1 MIKESIKMSWQNIA
15 NNRMRSFLTVLGIVI
30 GVSAIISL
38 VTIVQGVYG
47 KMMSEFS
54 ALGAGKIMVQA
65 RGTPLKQGL
74 TDGDIEA
81 ISKIDYVSGVSP
93 NLSITSTAVYGGKL
107 AEDISVEGRNE
118 VYFKNHTDLLE
129 RGRVFNILDMASKNR
144 VCIINRAL
152 AEQMFSGQDPIGKN
166 ILIGG
171 TNFAVVG
178 ILTDKEP
185 ESMTEYMFS
194 NNDDTEGKIIIP
206 YKTAMSMAEMGSIS
220 SLEVY
225 ISDSEKT
232 DKVVEDT
239 KLVLN
244 QAFNYK
250 EDSFQ
255 IINLKSLLE
264 SMNTMTTLMT
274 GVISGVASI
283 ALLVGGIG
291 IMNMM
296 LVSVTERKAEIG
308 LRKALGAEPKQIQ
321 LQFLIESIF
330 ICLIGG
336 FIGLVLG
343 LIISF
348 IGEKLLG
355 LDYAF
360 SILAISLGVGF
371 SVAVGV
377 AFGWMPARRASKLN
391 PIDALRSM

>member
-1 MIKESIKMSWQNIA
+1 
-15 NNRMRSFLTVLGIVI
+15 
-30 GVSAIISL
+30 VSAIISL

-47 KMMSEFS
+47 KMMNEFS
-54 ALGAGKIMVQA
+54 ALGAGKIMVQVK
-65 RGTPLKQGL
+65 GTPLKQGL

-93 NLSITSTAVYGGKL
+93 NLSISSTAVYKGNIS
-107 AEDISVEGRNE
+107 EDILVQGRNE

-129 RGRVFNILDMASKNR
+129 RGRIFNILDMTSKNR
-144 VCIINRAL
+144 VCIINKVL
-152 AEQMFSGQDPIGKN
+152 AEQLFFGQDPLGKI

-171 TNFAVVG
+171 TNFTVVG
-178 ILTDKEP
+178 ILSDKEP
-185 ESMTEYMFS
+185 TSMTEYMFS
-194 NNDDTEGKIIIP
+194 NSNDTEGKILIP
-206 YKTAMSMAEMGSIS
+206 YKTAMSMAHMGSIS
-220 SLEVY
+220 ALEVF
-225 ISDSEKT
+225 ISDSVKT
-232 DKVVEDT
+232 DEVVENT

-255 IINLKSLLE
+255 IINLKSLIE

-360 SILAISLGVGF
+360 SVFAISLGVGF

-377 AFGWMPARRASKLN
+377 VFGWMPARRASKLN

>member
-54 ALGAGKIMVQA
+54 ALGAGKIMVQVK
-65 RGTPLKQGL
+65 GTPLKQGL

-81 ISKIDYVSGVSP
+81 ISKVDYVSGVSP
-93 NLSITSTAVYGGKL
+93 NLTIASTAVYEGRI
-107 AEDISVEGRNE
+107 AEDIVVQGRNE

-129 RGRVFNILDMASKNR
+129 RGRIFNILDMTSKNR
-144 VCIINRAL
+144 VCIINKVL
-152 AEQMFSGQDPIGKN
+152 AEQLFFGQDPLGKI

-171 TNFAVVG
+171 TNFTVVG
-178 ILTDKEP
+178 ILSDKEP
-185 ESMTEYMFS
+185 TSMTEYMFS
-194 NNDDTEGKIIIP
+194 NSNDTEGKILIP
-206 YKTAMSMAEMGSIS
+206 YKTAMSMAHMGSIS
-220 SLEVY
+220 ALEVF
-225 ISDSEKT
+225 ISDSVKT
-232 DKVVEDT
+232 DEVVENT

-255 IINLKSLLE
+255 IINLKSLIE

-308 LRKALGAEPKQIQ
+308 LRKALGAEPRQIQ

-360 SILAISLGVGF
+360 SVFAISLGVGF

-377 AFGWMPARRASKLN
+377 VFGWMPARRASKLN

>member
-1 MIKESIKMSWQNIA
+1 MIKESIKMSWQNIT

-54 ALGAGKIMVQA
+54 ALGAGKIMVQVK
-65 RGTPLKQGL
+65 GTPLKQGL

-93 NLSITSTAVYGGKL
+93 NLSISSTAVYKGNI
-107 AEDISVEGRNE
+107 AEDILVQGRNE
-118 VYFKNHTDLLE
+118 VYFKNHTDLLQ
-129 RGRVFNILDMASKNR
+129 RGRIFNILDMTSKNR
-144 VCIINRAL
+144 VCIINKVL
-152 AEQMFSGQDPIGKN
+152 AEQLFFGEDPMGKN

-171 TNFAVVG
+171 TNFTVVG
-178 ILTDKEP
+178 ILANKEP
-185 ESMTEYMFS
+185 TSMTEYMFS
-194 NNDDTEGKIIIP
+194 NNNNTEGKIIIP
-206 YKTAMSMAEMGSIS
+206 YKTAMSMAQMGSVS
-220 SLEVY
+220 ALEIF
-225 ISDSEKT
+225 ISDSIKT
-232 DKVVEDT
+232 DEVVENT

-255 IINLKSLLE
+255 IINLKSLIE

-308 LRKALGAEPKQIQ
+308 LRKALGAEPRQIQ

-360 SILAISLGVGF
+360 SVFAISLGVGF

-377 AFGWMPARRASKLN
+377 VFGWMPARRASKLN

>member
-1 MIKESIKMSWQNIA
+1 MIKESIKMSWQNIT

-54 ALGAGKIMVQA
+54 ALGAGKIMVQVK
-65 RGTPLKQGL
+65 GTPLKQGL

-93 NLSITSTAVYGGKL
+93 NLSISSTAVYKGNIS
-107 AEDISVEGRNE
+107 EDILVQGRNE
-118 VYFKNHTDLLE
+118 VYFKNHTDLLQ
-129 RGRVFNILDMASKNR
+129 RGRIFNILDMTSKNR
-144 VCIINRAL
+144 VCIINKAL
-152 AEQMFSGQDPIGKN
+152 AEQLFFGEDPLGKT

-171 TNFAVVG
+171 TNFTVVG
-178 ILTDKEP
+178 ILANKEP
-185 ESMTEYMFS
+185 TSMTEYMFS
-194 NNDDTEGKIIIP
+194 NNNNTEGKIIIP
-206 YKTAMSMAEMGSIS
+206 YKTAMSMAQMGSVS
-220 SLEVY
+220 ALEIF
-225 ISDSEKT
+225 ISDSVKT
-232 DKVVEDT
+232 DEVVENT

-255 IINLKSLLE
+255 IINLKSLIE

-360 SILAISLGVGF
+360 SVFAISLGVGF

-377 AFGWMPARRASKLN
+377 VFGWMPARRASKLN

>member
-47 KMMSEFS
+47 RMMSEFS

-65 RGTPLKQGL
+65 KGTPLKQGL

-93 NLSITSTAVYGGKL
+93 NLRISSTAVYKGKI
-107 AEDISVEGRNE
+107 AEDISVQGRNE

-129 RGRVFNILDMASKNR
+129 RGRIFNILDMTSKNR
-144 VCIINRAL
+144 VCIINRVV
-152 AEQMFSGQDPIGKN
+152 AEQLFFGEDPLGKN

-171 TNFAVVG
+171 TNFTVIGVLAA
-178 ILTDKEP
+178 KEP
-185 ESMTEYMFS
+185 TSMTEYMFS
-194 NNDDTEGKIIIP
+194 NSNDDEGKIIIP
-206 YKTAMSMAEMGSIS
+206 YKTAMSMVQIGSVS
-220 SLEVY
+220 SLEVF

-232 DKVVEDT
+232 DYVVEQT

-250 EDSFQ
+250 ENSFQ

-264 SMNTMTTLMT
+264 SMNTMTNLMT

-296 LVSVTERKAEIG
+296 LVSVTERKSEIG
-308 LRKALGAEPKQIQ
+308 LRKALGAEPRQIQ

-348 IGEKLLG
+348 IGAKLLG
-355 LDYAF
+355 LDYTF

-371 SVAVGV
+371 SVAVGIV
-377 AFGWMPARRASKLN
+377 FGWMPARRASNLN

>member
-54 ALGAGKIMVQA
+54 ALGAGKIMVQVK
-65 RGTPLKQGL
+65 GTPLKQGL

-93 NLSITSTAVYGGKL
+93 NLSISSTAVYKGNI
-107 AEDISVEGRNE
+107 AEDILVQGRNE
-118 VYFKNHTDLLE
+118 VYFKNHTDLLQ
-129 RGRVFNILDMASKNR
+129 RGRIFNILDMTSKNR
-144 VCIINRAL
+144 VCIINKVL
-152 AEQMFSGQDPIGKN
+152 AEQLFFGEDPLGKN

-171 TNFAVVG
+171 TNFTVVG
-178 ILTDKEP
+178 ILADREP
-185 ESMTEYMFS
+185 TSMTEYMFS
-194 NNDDTEGKIIIP
+194 NNNNTEGKIIIP
-206 YKTAMSMAEMGSIS
+206 YKTAMSMAHMGSIS
-220 SLEVY
+220 ALEVF
-225 ISDSEKT
+225 ISDSVKT
-232 DKVVEDT
+232 DEVVENT

-255 IINLKSLLE
+255 IINLKSLIE

-308 LRKALGAEPKQIQ
+308 LRKALGAEPRQIQ

-360 SILAISLGVGF
+360 SVFAISLGVGF

-377 AFGWMPARRASKLN
+377 IFGWMPARRASKLN

>member
-1 MIKESIKMSWQNIA
+1 MIKESIKMSWQNIT

-54 ALGAGKIMVQA
+54 ALGAGKIMVQVK
-65 RGTPLKQGL
+65 GTPLKQGL

-81 ISKIDYVSGVSP
+81 ISKVDYVSGVSP
-93 NLSITSTAVYGGKL
+93 NLTIASTAVYEGRI
-107 AEDISVEGRNE
+107 AEDIVVQGRNE

-129 RGRVFNILDMASKNR
+129 RGRIFNILDMTSKNR
-144 VCIINRAL
+144 VCIINKVL
-152 AEQMFSGQDPIGKN
+152 AEQLFFGQDPLGKT

-171 TNFAVVG
+171 TNFTVVG
-178 ILTDKEP
+178 ILANKEP
-185 ESMTEYMFS
+185 TSMTEYMFS
-194 NNDDTEGKIIIP
+194 NNNNTEGKIIIP
-206 YKTAMSMAEMGSIS
+206 YKTAMSMAQMGSVS
-220 SLEVY
+220 ALEIF
-225 ISDSEKT
+225 ISDSVKT
-232 DKVVEDT
+232 DEVVENT

-255 IINLKSLLE
+255 IINLKSLIE

-308 LRKALGAEPKQIQ
+308 LRKALGAEPRQIQ

-360 SILAISLGVGF
+360 SVFAISLGVGF

-377 AFGWMPARRASKLN
+377 VFGWMPARRASKLN